1 MTAEKMQPL
10 TKEQSEL
17 AAKNM
22 PLVYWCAKRSRYWDS
37 IIDKDGAISDMMLV
51 LCKVARSY
59 EPSRSTF
66 STYAVAS
73 LMKIVA
79 TFRRKERKRRTR
91 ARSLTPFLRDQEGV
105 DSPLSIEDPQGGTP
119 ATYAVEDFRALRR
132 RLLYRE
138 HLVIVNYAN
147 DVTQKASGETLG
159 VSKQRVSQIARRAI
173 RRLRH
178 LHRLETGEIEVKPPE
193 IKLPRLTR
201 AEDPSAKL
209 TTQQRRYLKLRAR
222 GKCVAGC
229 GRKGFRGQT
238 LCRECKARITAR
250 RAATC

>member
-51 LCKVARSY
+51 LCKVARNH
-59 EPSRSTF
+59 EPSRGTF

-119 ATYAVEDFRALRR
+119 ATYAVEDFRNLRR

-178 LHRLETGEIEVKPPE
+178 LHRLETGEIRRPQRQADPTAAPLPE
-193 IKLPRLTR
+193 AAGEGQVCGWVRQEGVPGPNPVPGMQSENHGKKSGNLLTW
-201 AEDPSAKL
+201 
-209 TTQQRRYLKLRAR
+209 
-222 GKCVAGC
+222 
-229 GRKGFRGQT
+229 
-238 LCRECKARITAR
+238 
-250 RAATC
+250 